1 MRINL
6 TKKDLVN
13 IIYMQLGF
21 SKQVTESLLNDLLST
36 IVLNIKNE
44 KKLKLSKFGTFTIRE
59 KKSRIGRNPKTKE
72 TKLISSRNVVL
83 FKPSKEFKEFI
94 NFKNDW

>member
-13 IIYMQLGF
+13 QIYMQLGF
-21 SKQVTESLLNDLLST
+21 SKQISENLINDFLST
-36 IVLNIKNE
+36 ITLNIKNE
-44 KKLKLSKFGTFTIRE
+44 KKLKLSKFGTFTLRP
-59 KKSRIGRNPKTKE
+59 KKTRIGRNPKTKE
-72 TKLISSRNVVL
+72 TKIISSRNVVL

-94 NFKNDW
+94 NNND